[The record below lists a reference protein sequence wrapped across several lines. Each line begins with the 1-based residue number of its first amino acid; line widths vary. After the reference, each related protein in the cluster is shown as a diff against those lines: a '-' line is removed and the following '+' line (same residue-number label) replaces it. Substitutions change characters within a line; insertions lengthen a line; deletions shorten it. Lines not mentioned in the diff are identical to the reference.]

1 MSQTLQNQIL
11 IAKSMQGIVSLSDG
25 AGTNISNGQ
34 ISTGNISGGNI
45 TGNTISGTSFSTINK
60 SLMDTVLTVATS
72 ATPYNWVYNTAQNIV
87 FTGVNSQ
94 IFVLPVVS
102 SLNLGTVVCIFRTA
116 SASFTINA
124 ATGYFLFDWNNAVLS
139 TRSLSTVDR
148 VITLVAVS
156 TGTTQWQM
164 TSQTSNQLINAT
176 LSLQQTFT
184 AKKVFNAGADF
195 TTVLPT
201 SSLTPTLSTELV
213 NKSYADSTPATLLLA
228 NNVWTGTNAFNTS
241 LPTSTLTPTSNSQ
254 LITKVYADG
263 LTTNLLA
270 ANNIW
275 AGTNQ
280 YNNNVS
286 MGTAGYFLPYF
297 PLTSTSMRI
306 GLNSMQRN
314 LATSTNCLVWGN
326 GTMQGTTN
334 PSYTNVHTN
343 TICIGNG
350 AMSSTVYGTTTTSN
364 NDNVVVGQDA
374 GKNMCLNSNDNVII
388 GSQCVKGSPIGTVV
402 DSVIIGSRCF
412 QNGGSPTY
420 STVVGAKNF
429 QSGTAV
435 NYGTIYGTG
444 NLAFSTLTYANG
456 LLIFGSS
463 NMLYTTGFNNAICI
477 GATSLTNLSNNY
489 STICIGVSSL
499 ANLTT
504 GTGVICLGSY
514 ANCSGNLTNTTMLGV
529 WAQADS
535 SIHNNA
541 LYVGGNDNGGVYQDI
556 LPAKK
561 NRLYCNQT
569 FSSAVSSISISFETA
584 DNVVIDNATINSI
597 LLPSILGS
605 YNIGAKFTITR
616 SSVGTSSILID
627 AGTGYFIQSG
637 SGLSQTLSWTLNQQY
652 ITLVCI
658 SLTTWN
664 VVCNDLVN
672 KIITTNT
679 STNANF
685 YPIFVASS
693 TSGAYQSI
701 NMNTTLSYNPS
712 TNNLSTT
719 TFTGALVGNATSAT
733 TASSAT
739 TATTATTATNATNVN
754 TTLDT
759 TSTVL
764 YPLMGLATS
773 GLQGALANTNLTYN
787 ASTGQLGAT
796 KILQTGLN
804 GLAASASAGGVQAL
818 TFGINETIILDSS
831 PITTGFTLPSCASI
845 NVGARF
851 TFISRLGNK
860 NYNITAS
867 GTEQIYDFR
876 KNYITTVFA
885 MNGIGSLTLVCV
897 GTGNGNTCWVVQ
909 NRGDGTSSAA
919 ANIIAANFSFA
930 TVANLPVRDTYSVA
944 NGATAITIT
953 LLTITLDNLGIS
965 ITFRRVATATA
976 TVSFI
981 GGDGTQFVYNNVNV
995 GGSTAQA
1002 IMTSTTYIVKFTAL
1016 VVSGTTYAWFQV

>member
-11 IAKSMQGIVSLSDG
+11 IAKSMNGIVSLSDG

-72 ATPYNWVYNTAQNIV
+72 STPYNWVYNTAQNIV
-87 FTGVNSQ
+87 FTGTTSQ
-94 IFVLPVVS
+94 VFLLPVVNS
-102 SLNLGTVVCIFRTA
+102 VNLGTVICIFRTA

-124 ATGYFLFDWNNAVLS
+124 ASGYFLFDWNNAVLS
-139 TRSLSTVDR
+139 TRSFNSVDR

-156 TGTTQWQM
+156 SGTTQWQM
-164 TSQTSNQLINAT
+164 TTQTSNQLINAT

-184 AKKVFNAGADF
+184 ALKTFNAGANF
-195 TTVLPT
+195 TTILPT
-201 SSLTPTLSTELV
+201 SSLSPTLSTDLV
-213 NKSYADSTPATLLLA
+213 NKSYADSTPATLLVA

-241 LPTSTLTPTSNSQ
+241 LPTSTLTPSSNAQ
-254 LITKVYADG
+254 LITKIYADG

-270 ANNIW
+270 ANNTW
-275 AGTNQ
+275 TGTNQ
-280 YNNNVS
+280 FNNNVS

-297 PLTSTSMRI
+297 PLTSTSMRM
-306 GLNSMQRN
+306 GLNAMQRN
-314 LATSTNCLVWGN
+314 LGTSTNCLVWGN
-326 GTMQGTTN
+326 GGMQGTTN
-334 PSYTNVHTN
+334 PAYTNVHTN
-343 TICIGNG
+343 TVCIGNG

-364 NDNVVVGQDA
+364 NDNVVIGQDS

-388 GSQCVKGSPIGTVV
+388 GSQCIKGSPIGTVV
-402 DSVIIGSRCF
+402 DCVIIGSRCF

-420 STVVGAKNF
+420 STICGAKNF

-435 NYGTIYGTG
+435 NYGTIYGTA

-456 LLIFGSS
+456 LLIFGSN
-463 NMLYTTGFNNAICI
+463 NMQYTLGFNNAICI
-477 GATSLTNLSNNY
+477 GASSLTNLSNNY

-514 ANCSGNLTNTTMLGV
+514 ANCSSNLTNTTMLGV

-535 SIHNNA
+535 TYHNNA
-541 LYVGGNDNGGVYQDI
+541 LYVGGNDNAGVYQDI

-561 NRLYCNQT
+561 NRIYCNQN
-569 FSSAVSSISISFETA
+569 FSSAVSSISLELETA
-584 DNVVIDNATINSI
+584 DNVVIDNSTINSI

-605 YNIGAKFTITR
+605 YNTGAKFTITR
-616 SSVGTSSILID
+616 SSVGTSSIIID
-627 AGTGYFIQSG
+627 AGTGYLIQSAA
-637 SGLSQTLSWTLNQQY
+637 GLSQTLSWTINQQY
-652 ITLVCI
+652 ITLVCV

-672 KIITTNT
+672 KIITTNV

-685 YPIFVASS
+685 YPTFVASN
-693 TSGAYQSI
+693 TSGTFQEI
-701 NMNTTLSYNPS
+701 NMDTNLTFNPS

-719 TFTGALVGNATSAT
+719 TFTGALVGNA
-733 TASSAT
+733 SSAT
-739 TATTATTATNATNVN
+739 TATTSTTATNSTNIN

-764 YPLMGLATS
+764 YPLMGTATS
-773 GLQGALANTNLTYN
+773 GLQGVLANTNLKYN
-787 ASTGQLGAT
+787 ASTGQLQAT
-796 KILQTGLN
+796 KLLQTGLN
-804 GLAASASAGGVQAL
+804 GFGASTSSGGTTTLA
-818 TFGINETIILDSS
+818 FGDNETVIFDSS
-831 PITTGFTLPSCASI
+831 PITTAVLLPSAVSSGI
-845 NVGARF
+845 GARF
-851 TFISRLGNK
+851 TFICRVGNT
-860 NYNITAS
+860 NRNILSS
-867 GTEQIYDFR
+867 GTEQIWDFR
-876 KNYITTVFA
+876 RNYTTTSLV
-885 MNGIGSLTLVCV
+885 MNGIGSLSLVCV
-897 GTGNGNTCWVVQ
+897 GTGSGNNCWAVL
-909 NRGDGTSSAA
+909 NRGDETQTAA
-919 ANIIAANFSFA
+919 VNVIAANFSLA
-930 TVANLPVRDTYSVA
+930 TAGNLPVRDAYSVA

-953 LLTITLDNLGIS
+953 LPTITLDNLGMTIL
-965 ITFRRVATATA
+965 FRRVATATT

-981 GGDGTQFVYNNVNV
+981 GNGTQFVYNNALT

-1002 IMTSTTYIVKFTAL
+1002 IMTSTTYIVNFKAM